1 MIDSG
6 HTPVL
11 LDEVLRALNIGRD
24 GIFVDCTYGRG
35 GHSDAILKRLDE
47 TGRLLV
53 FDRDP
58 AAWEFAKARH
68 GGDPRL
74 SSVQGSFT
82 RLEGEVASRG
92 WAGRIDGVLFDLG
105 VSSPQLDTAGRGFSF
120 RRDEELDMRFDPGH
134 GIPAAQWLNEASESD
149 IADVLR
155 RFGEERFARRI
166 AAAVVAERRVAP
178 IRRTRQLCDLIAAA
192 VPARERDKD
201 PATRSFLAM
210 RILIN
215 DELHELE
222 MALPQ
227 AINVMRPGGRLVVIS
242 FHSLEDRIVKR
253 LMRDRA
259 SGDAF
264 PSQIPITSDQ
274 LNPSLRIVSR
284 PVRPGTE
291 ELAANPRSRSA
302 ILRVAE
308 KLAA

>member
-1 MIDSG
+1 M
-6 HTPVL
+6 L
-11 LDEVLRALNIGRD
+11 NEVLRALNIGAG

-47 TGRLLV
+47 TGRVLV

-58 AAWEFAKARH
+58 AAWEFARVRH

-74 SSVQGSFT
+74 SSVLGSFT
-82 RLEGEVASRG
+82 SLEREVASRG
-92 WAGRIDGVLFDLG
+92 WMGRVDGVLFDLG
-105 VSSPQLDTAGRGFSF
+105 VSSPQLDEKGRGFSF

-134 GIPAAQWLNEASESD
+134 GISAAQWLNGARESD
-149 IADVLR
+149 IADVLK

-166 AAAVVAERRVAP
+166 AAAIVAERREAP
-178 IRRTRQLCDLIAAA
+178 IRSTRQLRDLIAAT

-201 PATRSFLAM
+201 PATRSFLAL

-222 MALPQ
+222 AALPQ
-227 AINVMRPGGRLVVIS
+227 AVNVLRRGGRLAVIS

-253 LMRDRA
+253 LMRHRA
-259 SGDAF
+259 SGDEF
-264 PSQIPITSDQ
+264 PSQIPITADQ
-274 LNPSLRIVSR
+274 LKPSLRIVSR
-284 PVRPGTE
+284 PVRPGAE
-291 ELAANPRSRSA
+291 EMAANPRSRSA

-308 KLAA
+308 KTAA